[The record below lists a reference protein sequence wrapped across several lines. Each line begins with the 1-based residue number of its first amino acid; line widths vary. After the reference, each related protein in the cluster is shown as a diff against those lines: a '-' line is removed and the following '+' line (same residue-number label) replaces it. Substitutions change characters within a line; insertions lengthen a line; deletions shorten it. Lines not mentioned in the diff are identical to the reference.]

1 MGTFWDFSVPL
12 QERSMEKRTSQRHR
26 ASRAGTIEFD
36 GGAINCVVRNLS
48 STGARLDLASPVE
61 IPDHFILF
69 LREDGH
75 HTSCRTVWRKE
86 KRIGIVFE

>member
-1 MGTFWDFSVPL
+1 
-12 QERSMEKRTSQRHR
+12 MEKRASQHHR

-61 IPDHFILF
+61 IPYHFTLM
-69 LREDGH
+69 LEEGH
-75 HTSCRTVWRKE
+75 HTSCRTLWRNDN
-86 KRIGIVFE
+86 RIGVTFE